1 MVGIGLM
8 IALGI
13 IILILGMLIAII
25 LKVTDIV

>member
-13 IILILGMLIAII
+13 IIFILGILIAII
-25 LKVTDIV
+25 LKATDIV